1 MNDNENRRYQ
11 MFLRVQDFGEARKA
25 DFAPTSLGKQYFT
38 TLAGI
43 ITELAGHSASK
54 ASGFGLARQGTTTR
68 GQARAELIE
77 DLRAISR
84 TARVMSD
91 DVPGLADKFRLPSGR
106 ISDQNLLA
114 LARAFHADAAPFAA
128 QFIAH
133 ELRSDFLED
142 LAADIA
148 AFEEAIRLQSSGVG
162 DHVAA
167 NAAIDDAIERGIE
180 IVRKLDA
187 IMKNKYANNPAV
199 LAEWLSASHTER
211 APRHRKP
218 ADKSTAS
225 TEQPPTSDNQPSSGG
240 RGSTPSAA

>member
-11 MFLRVQDFGEARKA
+11 TFLRVQDFGEARTA
-25 DFAPTSLGKQYFT
+25 DFAVNSLGKQHFT

-43 ITELAGHSASK
+43 VTELAGHSASK

-68 GQARAELIE
+68 RQARDELIE

-84 TARVMSD
+84 TAAVMAS
-91 DVPGLADKFRLPSGR
+91 DVPGLADKFRLPRGR
-106 ISDQNLLA
+106 INDQNLLA
-114 LARAFHADAAPFAA
+114 LARAFAVDAAPLAA

-148 AFEEAIRLQSSGVG
+148 ALEAAISRQSSGVG

-167 NAAIDDAIERGIE
+167 NAAIDDAIERGVE

-211 APRHRKP
+211 APRHKKSI
-218 ADKSTAS
+218 DKSTAS
-225 TEQPPTSDNQPSSGG
+225 TEQPPSSSGEPPSAG
-240 RGSTPSAA
+240 GGSTPSE

>member
-11 MFLRVQDFGEARKA
+11 TFLRVQDFGEAREA
-25 DFAPTSLGKQYFT
+25 DFAANSLGKQYFT
-38 TLAGI
+38 TLANI
-43 ITELAGHSASK
+43 ITELADHSASK
-54 ASGFGLARQGTTTR
+54 ASGFGLSRQGTTTR
-68 GQARAELIE
+68 RQARDELME

-91 DVPGLADKFRLPSGR
+91 DMPGLEEKFRLPRGR

-114 LARAFHADAAPFAA
+114 LARAFAIDAAPLAA

-133 ELRSDFLED
+133 ELRADFLAD

-148 AFEEAIRLQSSGVG
+148 ALDEAISRQSSGVG

-167 NAAIDDAIERGIE
+167 NAAIDDAIDRGIE

-211 APRHRKP
+211 AP
-218 ADKSTAS
+218 AQEANG
-225 TEQPPTSDNQPSSGG
+225 QITSVKW
-240 RGSTPSAA
+240 

>member
-11 MFLRVQDFGEARKA
+11 MFLRVQDFGEAHNA
-25 DFAPTSLGKQYFT
+25 DFVINSLGKQLFI

-43 ITELAGHSASK
+43 VTELAGHSASQV
-54 ASGFGLARQGTTTR
+54 SGVSLARQGTTTR
-68 GQARAELIE
+68 GQARAEVIE

-84 TARVMSD
+84 TAAVMSD
-91 DVPGLADKFRLPSGR
+91 DVPGLADKFRLPRGK
-106 ISDQNLLA
+106 INDQNLLA
-114 LARAFHADAAPFAA
+114 LARAFAADAAPFAA

-133 ELRSDFLED
+133 ELRADFLED

-148 AFEEAIRLQSSGVG
+148 AFEEAISRQASGVG

-167 NAAIDDAIERGIE
+167 NAAIDDGMDRGIE
-180 IVRKLDA
+180 TVRKLDA

-211 APRHRKP
+211 APRHKKP
-218 ADKSTAS
+218 ADKSGAS
-225 TEQPPTSDNQPSSGG
+225 TDEPPTSDGEPASGG
-240 RGSTPSAA
+240 GGSTPSE